1 MFTDFDRR
9 AMARALELAARGLET
24 AHPNPRV
31 GCVLAQGETIV
42 GEGWHERAGEPH
54 AEVNA
59 LRAAGPKAAGATAY
73 VTLEPC
79 SHQGRTPPCVEA
91 LIAARVAR
99 VIFAMEDPNP
109 RVSGRG
115 AQALRRAGTA
125 VESGLM
131 AAEAAELNPGFL
143 KRMRSGRPW
152 VRVKLAMSLDGR
164 TALANGASQWITG
177 PDSREDVQRWRA
189 RSSAILTGIGTVLAD
204 DPRLDVRLPEPPSG
218 RPRPQPL
225 RVVLD
230 SSLKTPPTARMLTTG
245 GGVLIMAAANHGD
258 DAAGLA
264 ARRAELL
271 KRGAAIEEV
280 PASGFSAAGV
290 ATSGSASRPSL
301 GEALDRL
308 GRREI
313 NELWVEAGARLAGAL
328 LSQALVDELIVY
340 LAPKLLG
347 PQARPLVELDEI
359 ASLPD
364 APRFTVIDTLRMGED
379 VRLRLRPQPAQVP
392 QPSGA

>member
-1 MFTDFDRR
+1 MFTDFDRS

-31 GCVLAQGETIV
+31 GCVLAQGEAIV

-131 AAEAAELNPGFL
+131 AVEAAELNPGFL
-143 KRMRSGRPW
+143 KRMRLGRPW

-177 PDSREDVQRWRA
+177 PDAREDVQRWRA

-204 DPRLDVRLPEPPSG
+204 DPRLDVRLPDPPSG

-230 SSLKTPPTARMLTTG
+230 SSLKTPPTARMLATG
-245 GGVLIMAAANHGD
+245 GDVLIMAAANHGED
-258 DAAGLA
+258 EAGLG
-264 ARRAELL
+264 ARRAELV

-280 PASGFSAAGV
+280 PASGSRAGGG
-290 ATSGSASRPSL
+290 TSGSASRPAL
-301 GEALDRL
+301 GEVLDRL

-347 PQARPLVELDEI
+347 PQGRPLVEMDAI
-359 ASLPD
+359 ANLHD
-364 APRFTVIDTLRMGED
+364 APRFTVMDTLRMGED
-379 VRLRLRPQPAQVP
+379 VRLRVRPQPAPVR